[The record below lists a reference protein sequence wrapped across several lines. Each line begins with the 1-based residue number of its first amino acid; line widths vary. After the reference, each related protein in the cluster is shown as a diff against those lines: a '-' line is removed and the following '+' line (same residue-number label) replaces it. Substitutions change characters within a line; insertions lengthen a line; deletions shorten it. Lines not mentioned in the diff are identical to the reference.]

1 MTFPHL
7 KGNGIGEGFSMFPIF
22 PSKPLVRDE
31 TTAQGL
37 LGELSKKIK
46 GKIHVR
52 TNILGTLLSRNELW
66 GRLKIAHS
74 LFGS

>member
-1 MTFPHL
+1 
-7 KGNGIGEGFSMFPIF
+7 MFPIF

-52 TNILGTLLSRNELW
+52 TNILGTLLSRNELR
-66 GRLKIAHS
+66 GRVKITKS
-74 LFGS
+74 F

>member
-1 MTFPHL
+1 
-7 KGNGIGEGFSMFPIF
+7 MFPIF
-22 PSKPLVRDE
+22 LSKPLVRDE

-52 TNILGTLLSRNELW
+52 INIIGRLLSRNELR
-66 GRLKIAHS
+66 GCVQIA
-74 LFGS
+74 

>member
-1 MTFPHL
+1 
-7 KGNGIGEGFSMFPIF
+7 MFPIF

-52 TNILGTLLSRNELW
+52 TNILGRLLSRNELR
-66 GRLKIAHS
+66 GCVKIA
-74 LFGS
+74 

>member
-1 MTFPHL
+1 
-7 KGNGIGEGFSMFPIF
+7 MFPIF

-46 GKIHVR
+46 GKIHMR
-52 TNILGTLLSRNELW
+52 TNILGRLLSRNELR
-66 GRLKIAHS
+66 GRVKITKS
-74 LFGS
+74 F

>member
-1 MTFPHL
+1 
-7 KGNGIGEGFSMFPIF
+7 MFPIF

-52 TNILGTLLSRNELW
+52 TNILGRLLSRNELW
-66 GRLKIAHS
+66 GRLKIAQS
-74 LFGS
+74 LFGVLRPPSPM

>member
-1 MTFPHL
+1 
-7 KGNGIGEGFSMFPIF
+7 MFPIF

-46 GKIHVR
+46 GKIHMR
-52 TNILGTLLSRNELW
+52 TNILGRLLSRNELR
-66 GRLKIAHS
+66 GRVKITKSFCHYP
-74 LFGS
+74 